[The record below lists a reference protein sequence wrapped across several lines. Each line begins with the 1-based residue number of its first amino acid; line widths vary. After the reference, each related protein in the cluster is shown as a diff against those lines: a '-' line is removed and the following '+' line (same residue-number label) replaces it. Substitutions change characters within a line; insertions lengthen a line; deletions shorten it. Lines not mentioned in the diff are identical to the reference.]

1 MSEPEPAPA
10 KIFLSYTRADRKRAL
25 AVIALLEGAGY
36 EVWWD
41 GLLEGGEN
49 YLPITA
55 GALEQA
61 DLVVVLWS
69 RIAVDSNWVRD
80 EAGHGRDHSRLVPV
94 SIDGAEPPLGF
105 RQIQV
110 IDLNKWH
117 GNAGDAKAQA
127 LLRAV
132 AAQAG
137 RTAPAPAAR
146 ASLLSRRAVLASGGA
161 ALVAA
166 AGIAAWRL
174 DLFGGAAS
182 IDNSVAVLSFR
193 NLSGSADED
202 YLAEGL
208 AEELRAALARNPA
221 LKVLAQASTAA
232 ASKGELEPGEIARK
246 LQVRYLLGGSVRRE
260 GKQLRIAAN
269 LTDAATGFT
278 SWSEQF
284 DRELSDVFALQEDI
298 AGQIAA
304 AMAAQASPGSASSG
318 SANRVAGSGTA
329 SAAALDAYLRGN
341 AFYQLRSGESS
352 LRAAL
357 GQYALAV
364 AADPGFAQAHAARA
378 RIVLWLAQAYGRA
391 SELPAA
397 FADAIAGAR
406 RAVELAPGLAICQ
419 VTLGYVLIGARLDFT
434 AARAPFAKARELGW
448 GDAWVMLLYASWC
461 AQTGR
466 SGEAVKAMA
475 RALELDPLNPGA
487 YRVQA
492 YVSNFA
498 HDWTGAE
505 AACRR
510 ALELNP
516 QISSVQAYLGDA
528 LLQQGQLAEARA
540 AYDAE
545 TVELFRLTGL
555 AIADHKLGNGA
566 AAQASYD
573 KLVTTIDGSVYQQ
586 AQILAQWGQADKALE
601 RLAFARKIGDSGLV
615 HLKVDPLL
623 DPLRARDE
631 FNQLLAAL
639 KVA

>member
-1 MSEPEPAPA
+1 MTQETAPT

-25 AVIALLEGAGY
+25 AVIGLLKGAGY

-55 GALEQA
+55 GALDEA
-61 DLVVVLWS
+61 DVVVVMWS
-69 RIAVDSNWVRD
+69 KIAIDSNWVRD
-80 EAGHGRDHSRLVPV
+80 EAGHGRDRSRLVPV
-94 SIDGAEPPLGF
+94 SIDGTEPPLGF

-110 IDLNKWH
+110 IDLNKWR
-117 GNAGDAKAQA
+117 GNPGDAKAQA

-137 RTAPAPAAR
+137 RAVSAPPVTNAR
-146 ASLLSRRAVLASGGA
+146 LPRRAVLASGA
-161 ALVAA
+161 AVLAA
-166 AGIAAWRL
+166 AAAAAVWKL
-174 DLFGGAAS
+174 DLLGGAAEL
-182 IDNSVAVLSFR
+182 DNSVAVLAFR
-193 NLSGSADED
+193 NLSGSAGED

-208 AEELRAALARNPA
+208 AEELRAALSRNPA

-232 ASKGELEPGEIARK
+232 ASKGDLEPGEIARK
-246 LQVRYLLGGSVRRE
+246 LKVHYLLGGSVRRE
-260 GKQLRIAAN
+260 GERLRIAAT
-269 LTDAATGFT
+269 LTDGTTGFT
-278 SWSEQF
+278 SWSDQF
-284 DRELSDVFALQEDI
+284 DREFGDVFALQEDI

-304 AMAAQASPGSASSG
+304 AMAAQASPAPGGAAANSSTTSAK
-318 SANRVAGSGTA
+318 
-329 SAAALDAYLRGN
+329 ALDAYLRGN
-341 AFYQLRSGESS
+341 AYYQLRSGESS

-357 GQYALAV
+357 AQYVIAI
-364 AADPGFAQAHAARA
+364 AADPSFAQAHAARA
-378 RIVLWLAQAYGRA
+378 RIVLWLAQGYGRA
-391 SELPAA
+391 SELAAA

-419 VTLGYVLIGARLDFT
+419 VTLGYALIGARLDFV

-448 GDAWVMLLYASWC
+448 GDAWVMLFYASYC

-466 SGEAVKAMA
+466 TAEAAKAMA

-492 YVSNFA
+492 YVSNLA
-498 HDWTGAE
+498 RDWTGAE
-505 AACRR
+505 SACRR

-528 LLQQGQLAEARA
+528 LMQNGKLAEARA
-540 AYDAE
+540 AYNAE
-545 TVELFRLTGL
+545 TVELMRLTGL
-555 AIADHKLGNGA
+555 AIVERKLGNGA
-566 AAQASYD
+566 AAEAAYD

-586 AQILAQWGQADKALE
+586 AQVLAQWGQADQALE
-601 RLAFARKIGDSGLV
+601 RLAFARRIGDSGLV

-623 DPLRARDE
+623 DPLRGRTE

-639 KVA
+639 KIA

>member
-1 MSEPEPAPA
+1 MTQVEPAPA
-10 KIFLSYTRADRKRAL
+10 KIFLSYSRGDRKRAL
-25 AVIALLEGAGY
+25 TVIALLESAGY
-36 EVWWD
+36 QVWWD
-41 GLLEGGEN
+41 GLLEGGET
-49 YLPITA
+49 YLPTTEAALA
-55 GALEQA
+55 GA
-61 DLVVVLWS
+61 DVVVALWS
-69 RIAVDSNWVRD
+69 KTSVDSNWVRD
-80 EAGHGRDHSRLVPV
+80 EAGHGRDRSRLVPV

-110 IDLNKWH
+110 IDLNKWR
-117 GNAGDAKAQA
+117 GNAADANAQA

-137 RTAPAPAAR
+137 RAVTVPAATR
-146 ASLLSRRAVLASGGA
+146 AHLPRRAVLASGAAVLAAATGA
-161 ALVAA
+161 A
-166 AGIAAWRL
+166 AWKFGL
-174 DLFGGAAS
+174 LGGAAN
-182 IDNSVAVLSFR
+182 IDNSVAVLAFR
-193 NLSGSADED
+193 NLSGKADED

-208 AEELRAALARNPA
+208 AEELRAALSRNPV

-232 ASKGELEPGEIARK
+232 ASKDELELDEIARSLK
-246 LQVRYLLGGSVRRE
+246 VHYLLGGSVRRE
-260 GKQLRIAAN
+260 GSRLRIAAT
-269 LTDAATGFT
+269 LTDGATGFT
-278 SWSEQF
+278 SWSDQF
-284 DRELSDVFALQEDI
+284 DRELGDVFALQEDI
-298 AGQIAA
+298 AGQISA
-304 AMAAQASPGSASSG
+304 AMAAQASPGPVG
-318 SANRVAGSGTA
+318 PVAGSGTTNDR
-329 SAAALDAYLRGN
+329 ALDAYLRGN

-357 GQYALAV
+357 GQYAIAV

-378 RIVLWLAQAYGRA
+378 RIVLWLAQGYGRA

-406 RAVELAPGLAICQ
+406 RAVELAPGLAISQ

-448 GDAWVMLLYASWC
+448 GDAWVMLLYASYC

-466 SGEAVKAMA
+466 GGEAARAMA

-528 LLQQGQLAEARA
+528 LLQQGKLAEARA

-555 AIADHKLGNGA
+555 AIVERKLGNGA
-566 AAQASYD
+566 AAEAAYQE
-573 KLVTTIDGSVYQQ
+573 LVRTIDGSVYQQ
-586 AQILAQWGQADKALE
+586 AQILAQWGQADQALE

-615 HLKVDPLL
+615 QLKVDPLL
-623 DPLRARDE
+623 DPLRARGE
-631 FNQLLAAL
+631 FNHLLAAL
-639 KVA
+639 KFA

>member
-1 MSEPEPAPA
+1 MSEPETAPT
-10 KIFLSYTRADRKRAL
+10 KIFLSYTRADRKPAL
-25 AVIALLEGAGY
+25 AVIAVLEGAGY
-36 EVWWD
+36 QVWWD
-41 GLLEGGEN
+41 GLLEGGET
-49 YLPITA
+49 YLPTTEA
-55 GALEQA
+55 ALADA

-69 RIAVDSNWVRD
+69 KIAVDSNWVRD

-94 SIDGAEPPLGF
+94 SIDGTEAPLGF

-110 IDLNKWH
+110 IDLSKWH

-137 RTAPAPAAR
+137 RVVTAPTAPASR
-146 ASLLSRRAVLASGGA
+146 LSRRVVLASGGA
-161 ALVAA
+161 VLAAA
-166 AGIAAWRL
+166 AGAAAWKL
-174 DLFGGAAS
+174 DLFGSAGS
-182 IDNSVAVLSFR
+182 IDNSVAVLAFR
-193 NLSGSADED
+193 NLSGSADQD
-202 YLAEGL
+202 YLSEGL
-208 AEELRAALARNPA
+208 AEELRAALSRNPA

-232 ASKGELEPGEIARK
+232 ASKGQLEPGEIARRLK
-246 LQVRYLLGGSVRRE
+246 ARYLLGGSVRRE
-260 GKQLRIAAN
+260 GKRLRIAAT

-304 AMAAQASPGSASSG
+304 AMAAQASSGPASQ
-318 SANRVAGSGTA
+318 VAGSGT
-329 SAAALDAYLRGN
+329 SNAAALDAYLRGN
-341 AFYQLRSGESS
+341 AYYQLRSGESS
-352 LRAAL
+352 QRAAL
-357 GQYALAV
+357 GQYEIAI

-378 RIVLWLAQAYGRA
+378 RIVLWLAQDYGRA
-391 SELPAA
+391 SELGAA
-397 FADAIAGAR
+397 FADAVAGAR
-406 RAVELAPGLAICQ
+406 GAVELAPGLAICQ

-434 AARAPFAKARELGW
+434 AARAPFAKARALGW

-466 SGEAVKAMA
+466 SGEAAKAMA

-498 HDWTGAE
+498 HDWTEAE
-505 AACRR
+505 GACRR

-528 LLQQGQLAEARA
+528 LLQQGKLAPARA

-545 TVELFRLTGL
+545 SIGLLRLTGL
-555 AIADHKLGNGA
+555 AIAERKLGNGTA
-566 AAQASYD
+566 AEAAYKD
-573 KLVTTIDGSVYQQ
+573 LVTTIDGSVYQQ
-586 AQILAQWGQADKALE
+586 AQVLAQWGRAEEALE
-601 RLAFARKIGDSGLV
+601 RLAFALKIGDSGLV

-623 DPLRARDE
+623 DPLRSRDE
-631 FNQLLAAL
+631 FKHLLAAL
-639 KVA
+639 KFA